1 MTNNYCFN
9 EAHRQAI
16 KILFGIDDACGIG
29 LQWQSDG
36 RIIVDIDRTPKSKRY
51 VLPMPSSGNPDEAV
65 VPMFYAY
72 LGDGKHW
79 YQTTESYVLETA
91 LRYRGAI
98 VTQADI
104 DAAPDWVKA
113 IKPVEVRDEEA

>member
-1 MTNNYCFN
+1 MMNNYCFN

-51 VLPMPSSGNPDEAV
+51 VLPMPSLGNPDETV

-72 LGDGKHW
+72 LSSGGHW
-79 YQTTESYVLETA
+79 YQTTEAYALETV
-91 LRYRGAI
+91 LRCRGAI

-104 DAAPDWVKA
+104 DVAPECVKA
-113 IKPVEVRDEEA
+113 IKPVEVRDEQA